1 MVGNDFNRRDMI
13 WLSTPRG
20 WQADEPFHQ
29 TTENT
34 MGMVVADINNDA
46 MFELFATDM
55 KPYDQSTE
63 TMAKWLPVMSK
74 LTRPLSA
81 DDPQYP
87 ENSLQQYENGAWRDK
102 AYDLQIDSSGWSWSG
117 KFGDLD
123 NDGWQDLY
131 VVNGM
136 IAKDLFAHLPE
147 KELIESNML
156 FHNRYGET
164 FEPVDW
170 GLNDP
175 QSGRG
180 MSMADFNNDGRL
192 DVVINPL
199 NASAMV
205 YENTFCRGQ
214 SIRIKLIDTSVANQA
229 AIGATIRVHV
239 GNQIYT
245 RTVTAI
251 SGYLSG
257 DDTVVHVGIG
267 DASRIDNIVVIWP
280 DGNAS
285 EIDAQ
290 PVNATITITRGGEDG

>member
-1 MVGNDFNRRDMI
+1 
-13 WLSTPRG
+13 
-20 WQADEPFHQ
+20 
-29 TTENT
+29 
-34 MGMVVADINNDA
+34 
-46 MFELFATDM
+46 
-55 KPYDQSTE
+55 
-63 TMAKWLPVMSK
+63 
-74 LTRPLSA
+74 
-81 DDPQYP
+81 
-87 ENSLQQYENGAWRDK
+87 
-102 AYDLQIDSSGWSWSG
+102 
-117 KFGDLD
+117 
-123 NDGWQDLY
+123 
-131 VVNGM
+131 
-136 IAKDLFAHLPE
+136 
-147 KELIESNML
+147 
-156 FHNRYGET
+156 
-164 FEPVDW
+164 
-170 GLNDP
+170 
-175 QSGRG
+175 